1 MIIIIIIFLVSN
13 VRFSNRHGRVW
24 EAAFIGAAIK
34 MGKSSVLAYSFR
46 SVFVSYEKKTRR

>member
-1 MIIIIIIFLVSN
+1 MFEC
-13 VRFSNRHGRVW
+13 FSNRHGRVW

-46 SVFVSYEKKTRR
+46 SVFVSYEKKHDVER